1 MIPRLHRRQLRVQR
15 VRGAAALIVVLVLF
29 FVVSLVAA
37 YTSRGMIFEQRT
49 SINQLRSTQVLDIG
63 DAGVEWALTKLNAG
77 LLGAACDAAPGGANT
92 FRERYLV
99 FAADGT
105 ITGNAA
111 ANPTCT
117 FSEGGGWACS
127 CPTAGSTI
135 PGVAGGPTPAFRVYF
150 GADTTG
156 ARSNLIRVTV
166 SACTDASANCLA
178 NPQVP
183 DPGKGNVVVSASLG
197 LKGALDTI
205 PAAAVTLPS
214 ASTGLAALTLTGGAR
229 LAAYNG
235 NPLGSGLAIHAGG
248 TLPAA
253 PDLTVGGAPGAPA
266 STAIL
271 QGDATLSADAGTG
284 GLRNSSDAGA
294 CAAGDANVGCSF
306 NRAFTAFFGAP
317 RAVYR
322 NQPSLVRC
330 AAGCDSAALAVLAAR
345 NPRSVILVEGNATL
359 DANLGTAAAPV
370 ALIVEGDVTISGAGT
385 VVTGFIYN
393 TGTAGAAEA
402 AWSVT
407 GSPRIDG
414 AIASELPARMDGGGT
429 LTVNYDLAA
438 LNKLRFEYGSFV
450 RVPGGWRDFPSPTP

>member
-1 MIPRLHRRQLRVQR
+1 MHRRP
-15 VRGAAALIVVLVLF
+15 RGAAALIVVLVLF
-29 FVVSLVAA
+29 FIVSLVAA

-49 SINQLRSTQVLDIG
+49 SINQMRSTQALDIG
-63 DAGVEWALTKLNAG
+63 DAGIEWALTKLNTG
-77 LLGAACDAAPGGANT
+77 LIAANCDASSGGAST
-92 FRERYLV
+92 FRDRYLV
-99 FAADGT
+99 YAADGT
-105 ITGNAA
+105 ITGNPA

-117 FSEGGGWACS
+117 FQEGAGWSCS

-135 PGVAGGPTPAFRVYF
+135 PAGGAGPTPAFRLYF

-178 NPQVP
+178 NPQVA
-183 DPGKGNVVVSASLG
+183 DPGKGNIVVSASLG
-197 LKGALDTI
+197 LKGAIDTI

-214 ASTGLAALTLTGGAR
+214 PSTALAALVLNGGTR

-235 NPLGSGLAIHAGG
+235 NPLGTGLAIHAGG

-253 PDLTVGGAPGAPA
+253 PDLTVGSAPGSPA
-266 STAIL
+266 DTAKL
-271 QGDATLSADAGTG
+271 EADATLAADAVTG

-294 CAAGDANVGCSF
+294 CAAGDTHLGCSF

-317 RAVYR
+317 REVYR

-330 AAGCDSAALAVLAAR
+330 AAGCNSAALAVLAAR
-345 NPRSVILVEGNATL
+345 NPRSVILVQGNATL

-370 ALIVEGDVTISGAGT
+370 ALIVEGDVTISGGAT

-393 TGTAGAAEA
+393 TGAAGAAVA
-402 AWSVT
+402 GWTVT

-414 AIASELPARMDGGGT
+414 AIASELPAKMDGGGT

-438 LNKLRFEYGSFV
+438 LNRLRFEHGSFA